1 MKFIE
6 QFKPGDNVKVFLSKD
21 SKAFYNA
28 KILQMNGEENSFDIE
43 FIAKE
48 LIVGDRISIK
58 KESKEHIF
66 VFCTKVIKSTKG
78 DFRITLEIPTD
89 VSRLNKKEFFSLPLN
104 LEIGIKN
111 SKNLIYSAQSNE
123 ISDIGLSLG
132 MNSILNVDEPVELTI
147 PFHKDF
153 TLEHVKGIV
162 KKVENGKNSNFKYFI
177 VFDSLE
183 NSVKEQILVYI
194 FKVQKILLQI
204 SKNM

>member
-1 MKFIE
+1 LKFIE

-21 SKAFYNA
+21 SKAFYNG
-28 KILQMNGEENSFDIE
+28 KIFQINVEQNSFDIE
-43 FIAKE
+43 FIAKD
-48 LIVGDRISIK
+48 LIAGDRISIK
-58 KESKEHIF
+58 KEYKDYIF
-66 VFCTKVIKSTKG
+66 VFCTKVTKSTKG
-78 DFRITLEIPTD
+78 DFRITLEIPSD

-123 ISDIGLSLG
+123 ISDTGLSLG
-132 MNSILNVDEPVELTI
+132 MNNILNMDETVELTI

-162 KKVENGKNSNFKYFI
+162 KKIENGKNSNFKYFI

-183 NSVKEQILVYI
+183 NNVKEQILVYI

-204 SKNM
+204 SKSM